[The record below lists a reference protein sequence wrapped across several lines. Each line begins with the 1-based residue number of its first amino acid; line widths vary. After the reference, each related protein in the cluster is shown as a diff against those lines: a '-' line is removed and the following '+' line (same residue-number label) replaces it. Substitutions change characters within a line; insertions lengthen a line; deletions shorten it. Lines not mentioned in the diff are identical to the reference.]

1 MNKEILKL
9 SIPNILSNL
18 SIPLLSSVD
27 TLLMGHLSS
36 AHLASVGLGSM
47 IFNFI
52 YWNFGF
58 LRMGTTG
65 ITAQAYGAGNQS
77 EIKITLFRSCSL
89 AIILAA
95 LILLVSYP
103 LEYLSFYLLH
113 VDPDHFEMIHSYFRI
128 RILAAPFTL
137 LLYTII
143 GWFFGMQNAI
153 YPLIITIVINLLN
166 IGFSAL
172 FVVRLGWGIE
182 GVALGTVLS
191 QIIGC
196 IIAIGFIIWKNG
208 PSYFKIKW
216 NILVDIKPVLK
227 YLQINQDLFL
237 RTILLT
243 LAFGF
248 FYSQSSK
255 LGTLTLAANIILL
268 QFLNWISYG
277 IDGFAFATE
286 SLVGKYVGQ
295 NNRKKLTKVIRYS
308 FSWGLGVGLCYSL
321 LFILFGNELIEIFT
335 DQAEVIDAT
344 QKLLF
349 YIIILPILAFGSYIW
364 DGVFIGFTASR
375 AMLHTMLISFC
386 IYLLSFYLLQ
396 FKIDNALWISLMIF
410 LFSRGF
416 VQTVWYFKMDINS
429 NSIDDKS

>member
-65 ITAQAYGAGNQS
+65 ITAQAYGANDQNA
-77 EIKITLFRSCSL
+77 IKLTLLRSCLL
-89 AIILAA
+89 AVFLAFM
-95 LILLVSYP
+95 ILLFSSP
-103 LEYLSFYLLH
+103 LERISYYLLN
-113 VDPDHFEMIHSYFRI
+113 VNEEHFSMIHSYYSI

-137 LLYTII
+137 LLYALI
-143 GWFFGMQNAI
+143 GWFFGLQNAL
-153 YPLIITIVINLLN
+153 YPLIITVVINILN
-166 IGFSAL
+166 IVFSSY
-172 FVVRLGWGIE
+172 FVVYLGWEIE
-182 GVALGTVLS
+182 GVAIGTVMS
-191 QIIGC
+191 QVVGC
-196 IIAIGFIIWKNG
+196 LLAIGFIVHKRG
-208 PSYFKIKW
+208 VSFFKIKRD
-216 NILVDIKPVLK
+216 ILLEIKPLIK
-227 YLQINQDLFL
+227 YLEINRDLFF
-237 RTILLT
+237 RTVLLT

-255 LGTLTLAANIILL
+255 MGTLALAANVILL

-295 NNRKKLTKVIRYS
+295 KNSEKLNQVILYS
-308 FSWGLGVGLCYSL
+308 FLWGLAVALFYSIVFL
-321 LFILFGNELIEIFT
+321 IFGHTLIEIFT
-335 DQAEVIDAT
+335 DQKEVITET
-344 QKLLF
+344 QNLIF
-349 YIIILPILAFGSYIW
+349 YIIILPVMAFASYIW
-364 DGVFIGFTASR
+364 DGIFIGFTASV
-375 AMLHTMLISFC
+375 AMLSTMLFSFL
-386 IYLLSFYLLQ
+386 IYIIAFYTLQHSF
-396 FKIDNALWISLMIF
+396 DNALWISLIIF
-410 LFSRGF
+410 LLARGIT
-416 VQTVWYFKMDINS
+416 QTIWYYKIGINS
-429 NSIDDKS
+429 ASSVSRS